1 MTAVSLP
8 RPQTQ
13 IQINS
18 FLRSVYYWM
27 AIGLGLTGLC
37 AYYVANNAYL
47 HQLIIGK
54 SLVFFGLVLVE
65 LGLVFF
71 ISARIHR
78 LQSSTAT
85 GLFLL
90 YSALNGAT
98 ISALLL
104 VYAHTTIYSAFFIC
118 AATFVASS
126 IYGMMTRRDL
136 TSFGNFM
143 IMGLIGIIIAS
154 LVNLFLHSSAMSL
167 IISYIGVIV
176 FTGLIAYDTQRLK
189 TMAQNQPDGVDAGVI
204 RKGAILGALS
214 LHLNFINLFIM
225 LLSIVGASRE

>member
-1 MTAVSLP
+1 MHAVSLP
-8 RPQTQ
+8 RTKTH

-18 FLRSVYYWM
+18 FLRSVYNWM
-27 AIGLGLTGLC
+27 AVGLGLTGLC
-37 AYYVANNAYL
+37 AYYVANNADL
-47 HQLIIGK
+47 QQLIFGN

-71 ISARIHR
+71 ISARIHK
-78 LQSSTAT
+78 LASSTAT

-104 VYAHTTIYSAFFIC
+104 IYAHTTIYSAFFIC
-118 AATFVASS
+118 AATFVVSS

-136 TSFGNFM
+136 TSFGNFI

-167 IISYIGVIV
+167 IISYIGVMV
-176 FTGLIAYDTQRLK
+176 FTGLTAYETQRLK
-189 TMAQNQPDGVDAGVI
+189 TMAQNQPDGLDAGVI
-204 RKGAILGALS
+204 RKGAVLGALS
-214 LHLNFINLFIM
+214 LYLNFINLFIM
-225 LLSIVGASRE
+225 LLSVIGASRE

>member
-1 MTAVSLP
+1 MSTVSLP
-8 RPQTQ
+8 HPQIQTQ
-13 IQINS
+13 VNS
-18 FLRSVYYWM
+18 FLRSVYNWM
-27 AIGLGLTGLC
+27 VIGLGLTGLC
-37 AYYVANNAYL
+37 AYYVAHNAYL
-47 HQLIIGK
+47 QQLIFGNP
-54 SLVFFGLVLVE
+54 LGFFGLVLVE

-71 ISARIHR
+71 ISARIQK

-126 IYGMMTRRDL
+126 LYGMMTRRNL

-143 IMGLIGIIIAS
+143 FMGLIGIIIAS
-154 LVNLFLHSSAMSL
+154 MVNLFLHSSAMSL
-167 IISYIGVIV
+167 IISYIGVVV
-176 FTGLIAYDTQRLK
+176 FTGLTAYDTQRLK
-189 TMAQNQPDGVDAGVI
+189 TMAQTQPDGVDAGVI

-214 LHLNFINLFIM
+214 LYLNFVNLFVM
-225 LLSIVGASRE
+225 LLSIMGLSRE